1 MTELMQR
8 PQRPQSPAPVTPTV
22 GAVTPVTT
30 TAEVE
35 QPLSPDNIQWYKK
48 ARRPIA
54 EIKADLCKGIP
65 AKYLDRLDDK
75 SKALY
80 IPWYNAVSLL
90 DRCTGGQWK
99 FRILNMWTT
108 PKRIFV
114 VAEITIIAAEGSFT
128 MAATGTELLE
138 REVWNKEKQVMELKE
153 LAYGDPSSN
162 SESMALRRAAAK
174 FGLARYLYK
183 D

>member
-1 MTELMQR
+1 
-8 PQRPQSPAPVTPTV
+8 
-22 GAVTPVTT
+22 
-30 TAEVE
+30 
-35 QPLSPDNIQWYKK
+35 
-48 ARRPIA
+48 
-54 EIKADLCKGIP
+54 
-65 AKYLDRLDDK
+65 
-75 SKALY
+75 
-80 IPWYNAVSLL
+80 
-90 DRCTGGQWK
+90 
-99 FRILNMWTT
+99 
-108 PKRIFV
+108 
-114 VAEITIIAAEGSFT
+114 